1 MAKIW
6 YLCFHRTLSELPRL
20 AKYGWHMADF
30 TFRKERSEAK
40 EACAKHLS
48 PLHVSEELVDSQ
60 CPVPS
65 GGPTKVA

>member
-20 AKYGWHMADF
+20 AKYGSDF
-30 TFRKERSEAK
+30 TFRKEGSEAK

-48 PLHVSEELVDSQ
+48 PLHVSEELVDSH

-65 GGPTKVA
+65 GGLTKVA